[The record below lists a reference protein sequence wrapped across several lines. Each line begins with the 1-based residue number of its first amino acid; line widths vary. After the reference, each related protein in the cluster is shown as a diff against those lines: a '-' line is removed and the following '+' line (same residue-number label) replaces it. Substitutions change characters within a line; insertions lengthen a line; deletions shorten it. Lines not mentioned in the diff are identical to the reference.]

1 VAVVVALAQIPLVQM
16 VVLAAAVQDQ
26 QPAVLV
32 EPHLVL
38 IRMPVVLDKVT
49 VDNLSEV
56 AVVAVLLVLA
66 RLVLLLETVA
76 LESC

>member
-1 VAVVVALAQIPLVQM
+1 
-16 VVLAAAVQDQ
+16 VQDQ

-38 IRMPVVLDKVT
+38 IPMPVVLDKVT

-56 AVVAVLLVLA
+56 AVVAVLLVLV

>member
-1 VAVVVALAQIPLVQM
+1 VALEQISLVQM
-16 VVLAAAVQDQ
+16 VVLAVVVQDQ

-38 IRMPVVLDKVT
+38 IPMPVVLDKVT

-56 AVVAVLLVLA
+56 AVVAVLLVLV

>member
-1 VAVVVALAQIPLVQM
+1 
-16 VVLAAAVQDQ
+16 
-26 QPAVLV
+26 
-32 EPHLVL
+32 
-38 IRMPVVLDKVT
+38 MPVVLDKVT

-56 AVVAVLLVLA
+56 AVVAVLLVLV